1 VENAARS
8 TKIIIISG
16 FITLKADYIKSDSVF
31 ANQNSRV
38 PDGGK
43 SESGNHWVIV
53 QKMLP

>member
-8 TKIIIISG
+8 TKNIIISG

-31 ANQNSRV
+31 ANQNDRV

-43 SESGNHWVIV
+43 SESRSRRVIE
-53 QKMLP
+53 QKLLP